1 MHIHRPSSGIMPP
14 CFGFSTQMKFG
25 STFVMV
31 PVKICFIWFFGFV
44 SYILLSSVSHF
55 DKIIFRGEDIY
66 LTRQTK
72 NVEIKKREEM
82 YETSKTTSAT

>member
-1 MHIHRPSSGIMPP
+1 
-14 CFGFSTQMKFG
+14 MKFD

-66 LTRQTK
+66 IPIFNEANQ
-72 NVEIKKREEM
+72 NVEIKKGEEI
-82 YETSKTTSAT
+82 YETAKTTSAT